1 MERPLHRASDLSPEF
16 PLLGLLDEQPGHGYE
31 LHQRLSDELGGLW
44 RLSQSQVY
52 ATLKRL
58 EARGWISGTPHPQEN
73 LPDRR
78 LLRLTPEGR
87 RRLRA
92 WLKAPTGSSVR
103 AIRID
108 FLSRLHFASRL
119 GPELALALIEEQSR
133 AVEQGLQRLEGERAV
148 GAADSIGEL
157 AVELRMRQLASV
169 LPWLGDC
176 RRLIERRHP
185 GGAHVEPSESVPLRR
200 PSN

>member
-1 MERPLHRASDLSPEF
+1 MASPSARASDLSPENV
-16 PLLGLLDEQPGHGYE
+16 LLGLLDEHPAHGYE
-31 LHQRLSDELGGLW
+31 LHRRLTRDLGSLW
-44 RLSQSQVY
+44 HLSQSQVY

-58 EARGWISGTPHPQEN
+58 EGRGWIAGTPHPQPN

-78 LLRLTPEGR
+78 LLRLTPKGR

-92 WLKAPTGSSVR
+92 WLHTPTASSVR

-119 GPELALALIEEQSR
+119 GSELALALIEEQAR
-133 AVEQGLQRLEGERAV
+133 AVEQGLQRLEGERAG

-157 AVELRMRQLASV
+157 ALELRIRQLASV

-185 GGAHVEPSESVPLRR
+185 GGPHIDPSKSAPLRR
-200 PSN
+200 HSN